1 MRHNFEI
8 EFEYDL
14 NTYYANGTVDSLITE
29 SIGGSYEGYDYE
41 RVSNEEL
48 SSINID
54 ELYYIDE
61 DLNDAVQVLGKY
73 EYKEVE
79 KIAKEV
85 ISDKYN

>member
-8 EFEYDL
+8 EFEHDL
-14 NTYYANGTVDSLITE
+14 RTYYATGTVDSLMTE
-29 SIGGSYEGYDYE
+29 SIGGTYEGYDLE
-41 RVSNEEL
+41 RVCEVKTA
-48 SSINID
+48 INID

-61 DLNDAVQVLGKY
+61 DIDDAVQVLGQYK
-73 EYKEVE
+73 YKEVE